1 MKEDNKMPRYYLGVD
16 WGDRVHQLYGGN
28 ENGTKVM
35 EMKLQESPEGLN
47 GVGALARSEQS

>member
-1 MKEDNKMPRYYLGVD
+1 MPRYYLGVD
-16 WGDRVHQLYGGN
+16 WADRVHQLYGGN